1 MRVELMSEEQVYGHN
16 AWGAGDQNGFD
27 VGTQKTQFKLFA
39 FEQTKINIRQTY
51 WLTNVRSSA
60 AFAIV
65 NSSGFA
71 NGINASYSD
80 GVRPFACIVGDPEQ

>member
-16 AWGAGDQNGFD
+16 ACGAGSQIGFD
-27 VGTQKTQFKLFA
+27 VGTQKTQVKLFA

-60 AFAIV
+60 
-65 NSSGFA
+65 GFA
-71 NGINASYSD
+71 FVSGYGSADSGGASNSI
-80 GVRPFACIVGDPEQ
+80 GVRPFACIVGVPEQ